1 MTDTNKDKLI
11 ILGGCPLCGEVEIS
25 GAKNSAV
32 AILPATILVEGTCVI
47 ENVPNIS
54 DVAGML
60 DILANLGAK
69 VKRLDSH
76 SVEIDCSKMTQF
88 HAPYEMVKKMRAS
101 SYLMG
106 ALLGRFNHA
115 VVGMPGGCDFGTRPL
130 DQHTKGFE
138 KLGAEINLE
147 SGDMDIYAESLVG
160 TNIYMD
166 VVSVGATINLILAA
180 TRATGT
186 TIIENAAKEPHVV
199 DVANFLN
206 LMGANVVGAGTD
218 VIRIKGVERL
228 TGGTFSIIPDQIE
241 AGTFMIMAAA
251 TAGDIL
257 VKNVIPKHLESITA
271 KLQEAGVTVEEFDD
285 SIRVASDGNFNKIN
299 VKTLPYPGFPTDLQP
314 QMLTLLTLAE
324 GTSIVTE
331 GVWDNR
337 FRYVDELIRMGAN
350 VTVDGKTAVVEGV
363 KQLNGSPITA
373 IDLRAG
379 AAMLIAGLAAR
390 GVTEIHNLT
399 HIDRGYENFE
409 QKLKNL
415 GAQITRRTS
424 GQRKRV
430 AM

>member
-1 MTDTNKDKLI
+1 MTDNKDKLI
-11 ILGGCPLCGEVEIS
+11 ILGGCPLSGEVEIS
-25 GAKNSAV
+25 GAKNSVV
-32 AILPATILVEGTCVI
+32 AILPATILVEGKCVI

-54 DVAGML
+54 DVIGML
-60 DILANLGAK
+60 EILSTLGAE
-69 VKRLDSH
+69 VKPLNCNT
-76 SVEIDCSKMTQF
+76 VEIDCSKMTKF
-88 HAPYEMVKKMRAS
+88 HAPYELVKKMRAS

-115 VVGMPGGCDFGTRPL
+115 LVGMPGGCDFGVRPL

-138 KLGAEINLE
+138 KLGAEITLDNGNL
-147 SGDMDIYAESLVG
+147 DIYADELVG

-180 TRATGT
+180 ARANGT
-186 TIIENAAKEPHVV
+186 TVIENAAKEPHVV

-206 LMGANVVGAGTD
+206 SMGANIVGAGTD
-218 VIRIKGVERL
+218 VIKIKGVDVL
-228 TGGTFSIIPDQIE
+228 HGGTFSIIPDQIE
-241 AGTFMIMAAA
+241 AGTFMIMAAV
-251 TAGDIL
+251 TAGDVLI
-257 VKNVIPKHLESITA
+257 KNIIPKHLESITA

-285 SIRVASDGNFNKIN
+285 SLRVTSDGKFNKIN

-314 QMLTLLTLAE
+314 QILTLLTLAE

-337 FRYVDELIRMGAN
+337 FRYVDELIKMGAN
-350 VTVDGKTAVVEGV
+350 ITVDGKTAVLEGV
-363 KQLNGSPITA
+363 EHLNGSPVTA
-373 IDLRAG
+373 TDLRAG

-424 GQRKRV
+424 GQRKK
-430 AM
+430 AI